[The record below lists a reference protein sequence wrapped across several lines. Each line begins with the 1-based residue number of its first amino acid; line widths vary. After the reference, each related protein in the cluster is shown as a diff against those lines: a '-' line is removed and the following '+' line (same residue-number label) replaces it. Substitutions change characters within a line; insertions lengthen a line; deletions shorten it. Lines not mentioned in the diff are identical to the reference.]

1 MIINGNSVG
10 YPLPD
15 PRNGLEMNGAINMN
29 SHGLTG
35 ISDPANE
42 NDAVNLKTLNTAVD
56 KINKLQFTGV
66 TVAASKFVDDTTYE
80 DFPKRAAVSLSGV
93 NASMIPEV
101 IFGLADAIGGNF
113 APVAETYDGGVYIY
127 AADVPKADV
136 TIPTIIFWK
145 GDAV

>member
-1 MIINGNSVG
+1 MIIKGNIVG
-10 YPLPD
+10 HPLPD
-15 PRNGLEMNGAINMN
+15 PRKGLEMQGGINMN
-29 SHGLTG
+29 GHDLTG

-42 NDAVNLKTLNTAVD
+42 NDAVNLKTLNAAVD

-66 TVAASKFVDDTTYE
+66 TVAASKFVDNTTYE

-93 NASMIPEV
+93 TASMIPEV

-136 TIPTIIFWK
+136 TIPTIICWK
-145 GDAV
+145 GDA

>member
-1 MIINGNSVG
+1 MIIRGNSVG

-15 PRNGLEMNGAINMN
+15 PRNGLEMNGAIDMN

-42 NDAVNLKTLNTAVD
+42 NDAVNLKTLNAAVD

-80 DFPKRAAVSLSGV
+80 DFSKRAAVSLSGV
-93 NASMIPEV
+93 TASMIPEV
-101 IFGLADAIGGNF
+101 IFGLADATGDNF

-136 TIPTIIFWK
+136 TIPTIICWK
-145 GDAV
+145 GDT

>member
-1 MIINGNSVG
+1 MIIKGNSVG

-15 PRNGLEMNGAINMN
+15 PRKGLEMQGDINMDGH
-29 SHGLTG
+29 SLTG
-35 ISDPANE
+35 ISDPVND
-42 NDAVNLKTLNTAVD
+42 NDAVNLKSMKSALD

-93 NASMIPEV
+93 TASMTPEV
-101 IFGLADAIGGNF
+101 IFGLADATGGNF

-136 TIPTIIFWK
+136 TIPTIICWK
-145 GDAV
+145 GDA